1 MPRRVTTLSDFE
13 VGILGS
19 NSSQTAA
26 PIYGLL
32 GNPSVGA
39 SRIRDEE
46 LLDDDEVTQNEAAR
60 FSPY

>member
-1 MPRRVTTLSDFE
+1 MPRRVATISDFE

-19 NSSQTAA
+19 NSSAA

-32 GNPSVGA
+32 GNSSVGA

-46 LLDDDEVTQNEAAR
+46 LIDDDEVT
-60 FSPY
+60 